1 MGKLVLLL
9 LGLVIAH
16 SAEARVFKLK
26 EQSVGTYIQGT
37 GGTSVLSNSAYSRTD
52 ATFENKVEYTTSAEF
67 GLMFLASR
75 TWIRLGVEL
84 IRPQAI
90 LGAQAKDASDNVL
103 YRVDSNILAWG
114 PVVNFEFPLKIG
126 ESTRFFFVA
135 GLGYMKITVKNDYHM
150 TTTGN
155 TVYGVADYAEEASSY
170 SFMGQGG
177 LGMEVALADTA
188 TFVLSSGYRG
198 LIGTNLKHERPNSAI
213 GGNINAGDT
222 LRDNNGDR
230 TLDLSGFWAGVALRF
245 YWNW

>member
-1 MGKLVLLL
+1 MGKLFLVLLWSF
-9 LGLVIAH
+9 VATH
-16 SAEARVFKLK
+16 ADARVFKLK
-26 EQSVGTYIQGT
+26 EQTVGTYIQGT

-75 TWIRLGVEL
+75 TWIRLGIEL

-90 LGAQAKDASDNVL
+90 LGAQAKDSSDVVL
-103 YRVDSNILAWG
+103 YRVDSNVLAWG
-114 PVVNFEFPLKIG
+114 PVVNFEFPLSVG
-126 ESTRFFFVA
+126 ESSRFFVSG

-150 TTTGN
+150 TSAGN
-155 TVYGVADYAEEASSY
+155 TLYGVADYAEEASGY
-170 SFMGQGG
+170 SFMGSAG
-177 LGMEVALADTA
+177 LGFEMGLADTA

-198 LIGTNLKHERPNSAI
+198 LIGSNLKHERANSGI
-213 GGNINAGDT
+213 GGAINSGDT

-230 TLDLSGFWAGVALRF
+230 IIDMSGFWAGAAFRF